1 MITRNA
7 DAHWQGDLKTG
18 NGHIKLGS
26 GAWEGPYSFGTR
38 FENAQGTNPEELL
51 GGAHAAC
58 FTMALNNMLT
68 MAGLPPK
75 QVSTTA
81 SVQMDRVDGK
91 MTIVGITLRTR
102 ASIPGATREQFLE
115 HAENA
120 KRDCIVSRALAQV
133 PMTLDAAL
141 E

>member
-7 DAHWQGDLKTG
+7 DARWEGDLKTG
-18 NGHIKLGS
+18 QGHIRLSS
-26 GAWEGPYSFGTR
+26 GAFEGPYSFGTR
-38 FENAQGTNPEELL
+38 FESVPGTNPEELL

-75 QVSTTA
+75 QVATTA

-102 ASIPGATREQFLE
+102 ANVPGATREQFLE